1 MNLKLFKEKYEH
13 EVVKVMRDEKIP
25 GISVLITKDGE
36 PIYQRAFGL
45 REKGDVKPASLETL
59 YGVSSI
65 TKSVTCMAILQ
76 LHEAGKLDINDPISK
91 YIPVDL
97 GLKDNPIKI
106 SHLMSHASGVP
117 SLMTFYF
124 SQMNQL
130 LVKAKAPEFPLGN
143 WDDFYFHVN
152 DAKSTL
158 RSPPN
163 TKYYYWNGGFALLG
177 QIIEK
182 VSGESFEVY
191 IEENILKPLEMNRS
205 TFSLE
210 DVKKDKDSSRGFNL
224 AIKDKQ
230 IERTSTDL
238 LSGPFIAGS
247 GGLISSVQEI
257 TNYLQCNLNG
267 GEFNGEKVLAE
278 NLVKEMWKPHNR
290 NFPQNYIHYCP
301 GVKPAYGYGWRIFE
315 NFFGYKLIYHGGMS
329 GVSGGYIGFIPELN
343 LTYAQLQN
351 VHVTPV
357 YLMLT
362 AFALLLGKD
371 PEEEMPYYKRKK
383 HYRNLCGRYEAYK
396 KTITCEIEQRGSV
409 LFLINEDWSQKFV
422 TPLIPMNND
431 PEVMDFYII
440 TDYGSLRIP
449 FTKHDDGN
457 ISFDWERHLMH
468 KKTIE
473 LEED

>member
-1 MNLKLFKEKYEH
+1 MNLKLFRDKFEH
-13 EVVKVMRDEKIP
+13 ETVKVMRDLKIP
-25 GISVLITKDGE
+25 GMSVIVTKDGE
-36 PIYQRAFGL
+36 AIYQRSFGV
-45 REKGDVKPASLETL
+45 RERGDVKPASVETL

-76 LHEAGKLDINDPISK
+76 LHEAGKLDINDLISK

-97 GLKDNPIKI
+97 GFKDNPIKI
-106 SHLMSHASGVP
+106 LHLMSHSSGIP

-124 SQMNQL
+124 SQINQQL
-130 LVKAKAPEFPLGN
+130 FKGKAPEFPLGN
-143 WDDFYFHVN
+143 WGDFFFHVN
-152 DAKSTL
+152 DAKTEVL
-158 RSPPN
+158 SPPN

-182 VSGESFEVY
+182 VSGKSFEEYVK
-191 IEENILKPLEMNRS
+191 ENILQPLEMNRS

-210 DVKKDKDSSRGFNL
+210 DVKKDKDSSRGFNYNV
-224 AIKDKQ
+224 KDKQ
-230 IERTSTDL
+230 IERETTDL
-238 LSGPFIAGS
+238 LSGPFIAGA

-257 TNYLQCNLNG
+257 TNYLHCHMNG
-267 GEFNGEKVLAE
+267 GTFNGKKVLDE
-278 NLVKEMWKPHNR
+278 SLSKEMLNPHNR
-290 NFPQNYIHYCP
+290 NIQSKYPHFCP
-301 GVKPAYGYGWRIFE
+301 GAKPAYGYGWRIFE

-329 GVSGGYIGFIPELN
+329 GVSGGYVGFIPELN

-351 VHVTPV
+351 VNWSPL

-371 PEEEMPYYKRKK
+371 PEEEIPYYKRKR
-383 HYRNLCGRYEAYK
+383 HYRSLCGRYEAYK
-396 KTITCEIEQRGSV
+396 KTITFKIEQKGSV
-409 LFLINEDWSQKFV
+409 LFVIDDNWPDKSV
-422 TPLIPMNND
+422 TPLIPKNDD

-440 TDYGSLRIP
+440 TDYGTLDIP
-449 FTKHDDGN
+449 FTKHEDGQ
-457 ISFDWERHLMH
+457 ITFDWERHVLH